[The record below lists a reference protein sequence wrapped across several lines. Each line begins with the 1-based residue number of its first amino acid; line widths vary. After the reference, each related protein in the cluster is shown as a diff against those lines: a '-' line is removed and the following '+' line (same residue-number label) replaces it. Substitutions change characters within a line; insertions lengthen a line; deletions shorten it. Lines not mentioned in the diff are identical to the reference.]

1 MPKEKQLLYLPTY
14 NYSFYKY
21 NKNTNHRKVKYLK
34 KKKKDL
40 KRATLIEACIN
51 GQCTVKQVANALGLS
66 ERRVKQIKKEV
77 KENGVKSIQ
86 HGNRGRKPKNT
97 ISNETKKKILELR
110 SSYQYELSNFKHF
123 QEILK
128 ERENIDISYSALYNI
143 LHNAGIKSPKKHRKS
158 KLHHRRKRKES
169 EGMMLQADG
178 TPFDWFGNGEKYSLH
193 GFVDDATGKITGL
206 YMCKNECLLGYLEVL
221 RQTLEN
227 YGIPISLYPDKYS
240 VFFPPKKVDD
250 HVTIEEQLNG
260 REKGITQ
267 FGRIVE
273 ELGITMFPAN
283 SPQAK
288 GRIERLWE
296 TLQSRLVTEFRINN
310 ITTME
315 QANTFLSNYIDIYNS
330 KFAIEPLN
338 KNNVFLKLPKKYN
351 LDELLCVKF
360 ERTIDNAGVF
370 SVNNSKFQILDRSLP
385 PKTKITVYL
394 SKKVGMLA
402 KINNKTYD
410 VQPLEL
416 ISKGLIDTNSLDYH
430 QWLPDVVIELINE
443 FYLKDAKA
451 S

>member
-1 MPKEKQLLYLPTY
+1 MLKE
-14 NYSFYKY
+14 
-21 NKNTNHRKVKYLK
+21 
-34 KKKKDL
+34 KDL
-40 KRATLIEACIN
+40 KRATLIEACIK
-51 GQCTVKQVANALGLS
+51 GQCTIKQVATALGLS

-86 HGNRGRKPKNT
+86 HGNRGRKPKNA
-97 ISNETKKKILELR
+97 ISDETKKKILELR
-110 SSYQYELSNFKHF
+110 SSYKYELSNFKHF
-123 QEILK
+123 QELLK

-143 LHNAGIKSPKKHRKS
+143 LRNAGIKSPKKHRKS
-158 KLHHRRKRKES
+158 KLHHRRKRKEC

-193 GFVDDATGKITGL
+193 GFIDDATGKITGL

-227 YGIPISLYPDKYS
+227 FGIPISLYPDKYS

-260 REKGITQ
+260 REKGVTQ

-273 ELGITMFPAN
+273 ELGIEMFPAS

-310 ITTME
+310 IKSIDE
-315 QANTFLSNYIDIYNS
+315 ANKFLI
-330 KFAIEPLN
+330 
-338 KNNVFLKLPKKYN
+338 LKLPKRYN

-360 ERTIDNAGVF
+360 ERTIDNAGIF
-370 SVNNSKFQILDRSLP
+370 SLNNSKFQIIDKSLP
-385 PKTKITVYL
+385 PKTKVQIYL
-394 SKKVGMLA
+394 SQKIGMRVKA
-402 KINNKTYD
+402 NNKIYE

-416 ISKGLIDTNSLDYH
+416 ISKEKIDTNSLDYH
-430 QWLPDVVIELINE
+430 KWLADVVIELINE

-451 S
+451 LHVNIV

>member
-1 MPKEKQLLYLPTY
+1 MLKQ
-14 NYSFYKY
+14 
-21 NKNTNHRKVKYLK
+21 
-34 KKKKDL
+34 KDL
-40 KRATLIEACIN
+40 KRATLIEACIK
-51 GQCTVKQVANALGLS
+51 GQCTVKQVATALGIS

-97 ISNETKKKILELR
+97 ISDETRKRILELR
-110 SSYQYELSNFKHF
+110 SSYEYEISNFKHF
-123 QEILK
+123 QELLK

-143 LHNAGIKSPKKHRKS
+143 LRNAGIKSPKRHRKT
-158 KLHHRRKRKES
+158 KLHHRRKRKEC

-178 TPFDWFGNGEKYSLH
+178 TPFDWFGDGQKYSLH

-240 VFFPPKKVDD
+240 VFFPPKKVND
-250 HVTIEEQLNG
+250 HITIEEQLNG

-273 ELGITMFPAN
+273 ELGIEMFPAS

-296 TLQSRLVTEFRINN
+296 TLQSRLTTEFRINN
-310 ITTME
+310 IKTIE
-315 QANTFLSNYIDIYNS
+315 EANIFLIGYIKKYNS
-330 KFAIEPLN
+330 KFAIEATS
-338 KNNVFLKLPKKYN
+338 KKNVFLKLPKRYN
-351 LDELLCVKF
+351 LDELLCVRF

-370 SVNNSKFQILDRSLP
+370 SINNSKFQILDNSLP
-385 PKTKITVYL
+385 PKSKVQIYISQKI
-394 SKKVGMLA
+394 GMRV
-402 KINNKTYD
+402 KSNNKVYD

-416 ISKGLIDTNSLDYH
+416 VSKEKVDNNSLDYH
-430 QWLPDVVIELINE
+430 QWLADVVIELINE
-443 FYLKDAKA
+443 YYLKDAKA

>member
-1 MPKEKQLLYLPTY
+1 MLKQ
-14 NYSFYKY
+14 
-21 NKNTNHRKVKYLK
+21 
-34 KKKKDL
+34 KDL

-273 ELGITMFPAN
+273 ELGITMFPAS

-288 GRIERLWE
+288 GRVERLWE
-296 TLQSRLVTEFRINN
+296 TLQSRLVTELRINK
-310 ITTME
+310 ITTIE
-315 QANTFLSNYIDIYNS
+315 RANIFLANYINIYNS
-330 KFAIEPLN
+330 KFAVEPLN
-338 KNNVFLKLPKKYN
+338 KETMFLKLPKRYN

-370 SVNNSKFQILDRSLP
+370 SLNNSKFQVLDRNLP
-385 PKTKITVYL
+385 PKTKIKIYL
-394 SKKVGMLA
+394 SQKLGMIV
-402 KINNKTYD
+402 KCNNKVYD

-416 ISKGLIDTNSLDYH
+416 LSKDSIDKNSLDYH
-430 QWLPDVVIELINE
+430 QWLPDVVIALINE

>member
-1 MPKEKQLLYLPTY
+1 MLKQ
-14 NYSFYKY
+14 
-21 NKNTNHRKVKYLK
+21 
-34 KKKKDL
+34 KDL

-77 KENGVKSIQ
+77 KKNGVKSIQ

>member
-1 MPKEKQLLYLPTY
+1 MLKQ
-14 NYSFYKY
+14 N
-21 NKNTNHRKVKYLK
+21 
-34 KKKKDL
+34 DL
-40 KRATLIEACIN
+40 KRATLIEACIR
-51 GQCTVKQVANALGLS
+51 GQCTIKQVATALGLS

-97 ISNETKKKILELR
+97 IPNGTIQKILELR
-110 SSYQYELSNFKHF
+110 SSYEYEISNFKHF
-123 QEILK
+123 QELLK

-143 LHNAGIKSPKKHRKS
+143 LRNAGIKSPKRHRKS
-158 KLHHRRKRKES
+158 KLHHRRKRKEC

-178 TPFDWFGNGEKYSLH
+178 TPFDWFGDGKNYSLH
-193 GFVDDATGKITGL
+193 GFIDDATGKITGL

-227 YGIPISLYPDKYS
+227 FGIPISLYPDKYS
-240 VFFPPKKVDD
+240 VFFPPKKVND
-250 HVTIEEQLNG
+250 HITIEEQLYG

-273 ELGITMFPAN
+273 ELGIEMFAAS

-296 TLQSRLVTEFRINN
+296 TLQSRLVTEFRVNKIKTMEKANEFLLN
-310 ITTME
+310 YITT
-315 QANTFLSNYIDIYNS
+315 YNS
-330 KFAIEPLN
+330 KFSVEPSS
-338 KNNVFLKLPKKYN
+338 KTSVFLKLPKRYN

-370 SVNNSKFQILDRSLP
+370 SINNSKFQILEKNLP
-385 PKTKITVYL
+385 PKTKIQIYL
-394 SKKVGMLA
+394 SQKIGMRVKVHN
-402 KINNKTYD
+402 KIYD
-410 VQPLEL
+410 VQPLDL
-416 ISKGLIDTNSLDYH
+416 ISKDSIKIDSSDYH
-430 QWLPDVVIELINE
+430 QWLPDVVIDLINE
-443 FYLKDAKA
+443 FYLRDAKA

>member
-1 MPKEKQLLYLPTY
+1 MLKQTEI
-14 NYSFYKY
+14 
-21 NKNTNHRKVKYLK
+21 
-34 KKKKDL
+34 
-40 KRATLIEACIN
+40 KRATLIEACIK

-77 KENGVKSIQ
+77 KENGVKSIA

-97 ISNETKKKILELR
+97 IPNEIRKKILDLR
-110 SSYQYELSNFKHF
+110 CSYEYEISNFKHF
-123 QEILK
+123 QELLK

-143 LHNAGIKSPKKHRKS
+143 LHSAGIKSPKKHRKS
-158 KLHHRRKRKES
+158 KLHHRRKRKEC

-178 TPFDWFGNGEKYSLH
+178 TPFDWFGNGENYSLH

-227 YGIPISLYPDKYS
+227 FGIPISLYPDKYS
-240 VFFPPKKVDD
+240 VFFPPKKVND
-250 HVTIEEQLNG
+250 HITIEEQLNG

-273 ELGITMFPAN
+273 ELGIDMFPAN

-310 ITTME
+310 IKTIE
-315 QANTFLSNYIDIYNS
+315 QANSFLIQYIPKYNS
-330 KFAIEPLN
+330 KFAVEPTS
-338 KNNVFLKLPKKYN
+338 KESVFLKLPKRYN
-351 LDELLCVKF
+351 LDELLCVRF
-360 ERTIDNAGVF
+360 ERVIDNAGVF
-370 SVNNSKFQILDRSLP
+370 SIHNSKFQIMDKYLP
-385 PKTKITVYL
+385 PKTKVQIYL
-394 SKKVGMLA
+394 SQKIGMRV
-402 KINNKTYD
+402 KSNNKVYD
-410 VQPLEL
+410 VLPLEL
-416 ISKGLIDTNSLDYH
+416 ISKDKIDNNSLDYH
-430 QWLPDVVIELINE
+430 RWLADVVIDLINE
-443 FYLKDAKA
+443 YYLKDAKA

>member
-1 MPKEKQLLYLPTY
+1 MLKQ
-14 NYSFYKY
+14 
-21 NKNTNHRKVKYLK
+21 
-34 KKKKDL
+34 KDL
-40 KRATLIEACIN
+40 KRATLIEACIK
-51 GQCTVKQVANALGLS
+51 GQCTVKQVALALGLS

-97 ISNETKKKILELR
+97 ISDETKNKILELR
-110 SSYQYELSNFKHF
+110 RSYEYEISNFKHF
-123 QEILK
+123 QELLK
-128 ERENIDISYSALYNI
+128 ERENIEISYSALYNI
-143 LHNAGIKSPKKHRKS
+143 LRKAGIKSPKKHRKK
-158 KLHHRRKRKES
+158 KLHHRRKRKEA

-193 GFVDDATGKITGL
+193 GFIDDATGKITGL

-240 VFFPPKKVDD
+240 VFFPPKKVND
-250 HVTIEEQLNG
+250 HITLEEQLNG

-273 ELGITMFPAN
+273 ELGIEMFPAS

-296 TLQSRLVTEFRINN
+296 TLQSRLTTEFRINH
-310 ITTME
+310 ITTIDE
-315 QANTFLSNYIDIYNS
+315 ANKFLESYIEKYNS
-330 KFAIEPLN
+330 QFSVSAKSTQS
-338 KNNVFLKLPKKYN
+338 VYLKLPKRYN
-351 LDELLCVKF
+351 LDELLCVRF

-370 SVNNSKFQILDRSLP
+370 SINNSKFQVMDRSLP
-385 PKTKITVYL
+385 PKTKVQVYL
-394 SKKVGMLA
+394 SQKIGMRV
-402 KINNKTYD
+402 KSNNKVYD
-410 VQPLEL
+410 VQPLEI
-416 ISKGLIDTNSLDYH
+416 ISKDKIDNDSLDYH
-430 QWLPDVVIELINE
+430 QWLADVVIELINE
-443 FYLKDAKA
+443 YYLKDAKA

>member
-1 MPKEKQLLYLPTY
+1 MLKQ
-14 NYSFYKY
+14 
-21 NKNTNHRKVKYLK
+21 
-34 KKKKDL
+34 KDL
-40 KRATLIEACIN
+40 KRATLIEACIK
-51 GQCTVKQVANALGLS
+51 GECTVKQVANALGLS

-97 ISNETKKKILELR
+97 IPFETRQKILDLR
-110 SSYQYELSNFKHF
+110 SSYEYEISNFKHF
-123 QEILK
+123 QELLK

-143 LHNAGIKSPKKHRKS
+143 LRNAGIKSPKKHRKT
-158 KLHHRRKRKES
+158 KLHHRRKRKEC

-178 TPFDWFGNGEKYSLH
+178 TPFDWFGNGQKYSLH
-193 GFVDDATGKITGL
+193 GFIDDATGKITGL

-240 VFFPPKKVDD
+240 VFFPPKKVND
-250 HVTIEEQLNG
+250 HITLEEQLNG

-273 ELGITMFPAN
+273 ELGIEMFPAS

-296 TLQSRLVTEFRINN
+296 TLQSRLVTEFRINH
-310 ITTME
+310 ISTMDE
-315 QANTFLSNYIDIYNS
+315 ANAFLLEYIQKYNS
-330 KFAIEPLN
+330 KFAIEATS
-338 KNNVFLKLPKKYN
+338 KKVVFLKLPKRYN
-351 LDELLCVKF
+351 LDELLCVRF
-360 ERTIDNAGVF
+360 DRTIDNAGVF
-370 SVNNSKFQILDRSLP
+370 SINNSKFQIMDKYLP
-385 PKTKITVYL
+385 PKTKVQIYL
-394 SKKVGMLA
+394 SQKIGMRV
-402 KINNKTYD
+402 KSNNKLYD

-416 ISKGLIDTNSLDYH
+416 ISKDKIDNDSLDYH
-430 QWLPDVVIELINE
+430 QWLSDVVIELINE
-443 FYLKDAKA
+443 YYLKDAKA

>member
-1 MPKEKQLLYLPTY
+1 MLKQ
-14 NYSFYKY
+14 
-21 NKNTNHRKVKYLK
+21 
-34 KKKKDL
+34 KDL
-40 KRATLIEACIN
+40 KRATLIEACIR
-51 GQCTVKQVANALGLS
+51 GQCTVKQVATALGLS

-97 ISNETKKKILELR
+97 ISDEIKNKILELR
-110 SSYQYELSNFKHF
+110 SSYEYEISNFKHF
-123 QEILK
+123 QELLK

-143 LHNAGIKSPKKHRKS
+143 LRNAGIKSPKKHRKT
-158 KLHHRRKRKES
+158 KLHHRRKRKEC

-178 TPFDWFGNGEKYSLH
+178 TPFDWFGVGKMYSLH
-193 GFVDDATGKITGL
+193 GFIDDATGKITGL

-250 HVTIEEQLNG
+250 HITIEEQLHG

-273 ELGITMFPAN
+273 ELGIDMFPAS

-310 ITTME
+310 IKNIYD
-315 QANTFLSNYIDIYNS
+315 ANKFLIDYIQKYNS
-330 KFAIEPLN
+330 KFAIQPTN
-338 KNNVFLKLPKKYN
+338 KNNVYLKLPKRYD
-351 LDELLCVKF
+351 LDELLCVRF
-360 ERTIDNAGVF
+360 ERIIDNAGVF
-370 SVNNSKFQILDRSLP
+370 SINNSKFQIVDKSLP
-385 PKTKITVYL
+385 PKTKVQIYL
-394 SKKVGMLA
+394 SQKIGMRVKA
-402 KINNKTYD
+402 HNKIYD
-410 VQPLEL
+410 VQPLDL
-416 ISKGLIDTNSLDYH
+416 ISKDSINNKSLDYH
-430 QWLPDVVIELINE
+430 LWLPNVVLELINE
-443 FYLKDAKA
+443 YYLKDAKA

>member
-1 MPKEKQLLYLPTY
+1 M
-14 NYSFYKY
+14 YKY
-21 NKNTNHRKVKYLK
+21 VKLRKNRKVEYLMLK
-34 KKKKDL
+34 QKDL

-51 GQCTVKQVANALGLS
+51 GQCTVKQVANALGIS

-86 HGNRGRKPKNT
+86 HGNRGRKPKNA
-97 ISNETKKKILELR
+97 IPNETKKKILELR

-123 QEILK
+123 HELLK

-143 LHNAGIKSPKKHRKS
+143 LHKAGIKSPKKHRKT

-178 TPFDWFGNGEKYSLH
+178 TPFDWFCDGNQYSLH
-193 GFVDDATGKITGL
+193 GFIDDATGKITGL

-240 VFFPPKKVDD
+240 VFFPPKKVND
-250 HVTIEEQLNG
+250 HITIEEQLNG

-273 ELGITMFPAN
+273 ELGITMFAAN

-310 ITTME
+310 ITTIE
-315 QANTFLSNYIDIYNS
+315 QANKFLLEYINIYNS
-330 KFAIEPLN
+330 KFAVAPLD
-338 KNNVFLKLPKKYN
+338 KNNVFLKLPKRYN
-351 LDELLCVKF
+351 LDELLCVRF

-370 SVNNSKFQILDRSLP
+370 SINNSKFQITDRNLP
-385 PKTKITVYL
+385 PKTRVSIYL
-394 SKKVGMLA
+394 SQKVGMFVKVNK
-402 KINNKTYD
+402 KIYN

-416 ISKGLIDTNSLDYH
+416 LSKGKIDNNSLNYH
-430 QWLPDVVIELINE
+430 QWLPDVVIDLINE

>member
-1 MPKEKQLLYLPTY
+1 M
-14 NYSFYKY
+14 
-21 NKNTNHRKVKYLK
+21 LK
-34 KKKKDL
+34 KKEI

-51 GQCTVKQVANALGLS
+51 GQCTVRQVADALGLS

-97 ISNETKKKILELR
+97 ISDETKKKILDLR
-110 SSYQYELSNFKHF
+110 SSYEYELSNFKHF

-128 ERENIDISYSALYNI
+128 EREDIDISYSALYNI

-178 TPFDWFGNGEKYSLH
+178 TPFDWFGNDQKYSLH
-193 GFVDDATGKITGL
+193 GFIDDATGKITGL

-296 TLQSRLVTEFRINN
+296 TLQSRLVTEFRINK
-310 ITTME
+310 ITTIE
-315 QANTFLSNYIDIYNS
+315 QANIFLSSYINIYNS
-330 KFAIEPLN
+330 KFSVKPLN
-338 KNNVFLKLPKKYN
+338 KKTMFLKLPKRYD

-370 SVNNSKFQILDRSLP
+370 SLNNSKFQVLDRSLP
-385 PKTKITVYL
+385 PKTKIKIYL
-394 SKKVGMLA
+394 SQKNGMVVKV
-402 KINNKTYD
+402 NNKTYD

-416 ISKGLIDTNSLDYH
+416 LSKDSIDKNSLDYH
-430 QWLPDVVIELINE
+430 QWLPDVVIQLINE

>member
-1 MPKEKQLLYLPTY
+1 MLKE
-14 NYSFYKY
+14 
-21 NKNTNHRKVKYLK
+21 
-34 KKKKDL
+34 KDL
-40 KRATLIEACIN
+40 KRATLIEACIK
-51 GQCTVKQVANALGLS
+51 GQCTIKQVATALGLS

-97 ISNETKKKILELR
+97 IPEETKKKILELR
-110 SSYQYELSNFKHF
+110 SSYEYELSNFKHF
-123 QEILK
+123 QELLK

-143 LHNAGIKSPKKHRKS
+143 LRNAGIKSPKKHRKS
-158 KLHHRRKRKES
+158 KLHHRRKRKEC

-178 TPFDWFGNGEKYSLH
+178 TPFDWFDNGEKYSLH
-193 GFVDDATGKITGL
+193 GFIDDATGKITGL

-227 YGIPISLYPDKYS
+227 FGIPISLYPDKYS

-260 REKGITQ
+260 REKGVTQ

-273 ELGITMFPAN
+273 ELGIEMFPAS

-310 ITTME
+310 IKSIDE
-315 QANTFLSNYIDIYNS
+315 ANKFLIDYIKKYNS
-330 KFAIEPLN
+330 QFSVSPTNSKS
-338 KNNVFLKLPKKYN
+338 VFLKLPKRYN

-370 SVNNSKFQILDRSLP
+370 SLNNSKFQIIDKSLP
-385 PKTKITVYL
+385 PKTKIQIYL
-394 SKKVGMLA
+394 SQKIGMRVKA
-402 KINNKTYD
+402 NNKIYE

-416 ISKGLIDTNSLDYH
+416 ISKEKIDTNSLDYH
-430 QWLPDVVIELINE
+430 KWLADVVIELINE

-451 S
+451 LHVNIV

>member
-1 MPKEKQLLYLPTY
+1 MLKQ
-14 NYSFYKY
+14 
-21 NKNTNHRKVKYLK
+21 
-34 KKKKDL
+34 KDL
-40 KRATLIEACIN
+40 KRVTLIEACIK
-51 GQCTVKQVANALGLS
+51 GQCTVKQVATALGLS

-97 ISNETKKKILELR
+97 IPDKIRKKILELR
-110 SSYQYELSNFKHF
+110 NSYQYEMSNFKHF
-123 QEILK
+123 QELLK

-143 LHNAGIKSPKKHRKS
+143 LRNAGIKSPKKHRKT
-158 KLHHRRKRKES
+158 KLHHRRKRKEC

-178 TPFDWFGNGEKYSLH
+178 TPFDWFNTGEKYSLH

-240 VFFPPKKVDD
+240 VFFPPKKVND
-250 HVTIEEQLNG
+250 HITIEEQLNG

-273 ELGITMFPAN
+273 ELGIEMFPSS

-310 ITTME
+310 IQSIE
-315 QANTFLSNYIDIYNS
+315 KANGFLIDYIKKYNDQFAVPATNS
-330 KFAIEPLN
+330 KS
-338 KNNVFLKLPKKYN
+338 VFLKLPKRYD
-351 LDELLCVKF
+351 LDELLCVRF

-370 SVNNSKFQILDRSLP
+370 SINNSKFQIIDKSLP
-385 PKTKITVYL
+385 PKTKVQIYI
-394 SKKVGMLA
+394 SQKIGMRVKA
-402 KINNKTYD
+402 NNKKYD

-416 ISKGLIDTNSLDYH
+416 ISKDNIDINSLDYH
-430 QWLPDVVIELINE
+430 QWLADVVIKLINE

-451 S
+451 SSYKSLA

>member
-1 MPKEKQLLYLPTY
+1 MLKQKE
-14 NYSFYKY
+14 
-21 NKNTNHRKVKYLK
+21 
-34 KKKKDL
+34 L

-51 GQCTVKQVANALGLS
+51 GQCTVKQVATALGLS

-97 ISNETKKKILELR
+97 ISDETRKRILELR
-110 SSYQYELSNFKHF
+110 SSYEYEISNFKHF
-123 QEILK
+123 QELLK

-143 LHNAGIKSPKKHRKS
+143 LRNAGIKSPKKHRKT
-158 KLHHRRKRKES
+158 KLHHRRKRKEC
-169 EGMMLQADG
+169 EGMMLQADA
-178 TPFDWFGNGEKYSLH
+178 TPFDWFEDGQKYSLH

-240 VFFPPKKVDD
+240 VFFPPKKVND
-250 HVTIEEQLNG
+250 HITIEEQLSG
-260 REKGITQ
+260 RKKGITQ

-273 ELGITMFPAN
+273 ELGIEMFPAS

-310 ITTME
+310 IKTIE
-315 QANTFLSNYIDIYNS
+315 EANIFLTSYIKKYNS
-330 KFAIEPLN
+330 KFAI
-338 KNNVFLKLPKKYN
+338 KATSKKNVFLKLPKRYN
-351 LDELLCVKF
+351 LDELLCVRF

-370 SVNNSKFQILDRSLP
+370 SIHNSKFQLIDKHLP
-385 PKTKITVYL
+385 PKTKVEIYL
-394 SKKVGMLA
+394 SEKIGMRV
-402 KINNKTYD
+402 KSNNKIYD

-416 ISKGLIDTNSLDYH
+416 ISKDKIDNKSLDYH
-430 QWLPDVVIELINE
+430 KWLADVVIVLINE
-443 FYLKDAKA
+443 YYLKDAKA
-451 S
+451 SY

>member
-1 MPKEKQLLYLPTY
+1 MLKQKEI
-14 NYSFYKY
+14 
-21 NKNTNHRKVKYLK
+21 
-34 KKKKDL
+34 

-51 GQCTVKQVANALGLS
+51 GQCTVKQVADALGIS

-97 ISNETKKKILELR
+97 IPDETRKKILELR
-110 SSYQYELSNFKHF
+110 SSYEYELSNFKHF

-178 TPFDWFGNGEKYSLH
+178 TPFDWFGNGKKYSLH
-193 GFVDDATGKITGL
+193 GFIDDATGKITGL

-227 YGIPISLYPDKYS
+227 FGIPIFLYPDKYS
-240 VFFPPKKVDD
+240 VFFPPKKVND
-250 HVTIEEQLNG
+250 HITIEEQLNG

-273 ELGITMFPAN
+273 ELGISMFPAN

-288 GRIERLWE
+288 GRVERLWE
-296 TLQSRLVTEFRINN
+296 TLQSRLVTEFRINK
-310 ITTME
+310 IKTIE
-315 QANTFLSNYIDIYNS
+315 DANAFFPEYIKIYNS
-330 KFAIEPLN
+330 KFAVKPAN
-338 KNNVFLKLPKKYN
+338 KNSMFLKLPKKYN
-351 LDELLCVKF
+351 LDELLCVRF

-370 SVNNSKFQILDRSLP
+370 SINNSKFQIMDKSLP
-385 PKTKITVYL
+385 PKTKIQVYL
-394 SKKVGMLA
+394 SKKIGMRV
-402 KINNKTYD
+402 KSNNKVYD
-410 VQPLEL
+410 VQPLEV
-416 ISKGLIDTNSLDYH
+416 ISKDIIDKNSLDLH
-430 QWLPDVVIELINE
+430 LWLPDVVIALINE
-443 FYLKDAKA
+443 YYLKDAKA

>member
-1 MPKEKQLLYLPTY
+1 MLKQ
-14 NYSFYKY
+14 
-21 NKNTNHRKVKYLK
+21 
-34 KKKKDL
+34 KDL
-40 KRATLIEACIN
+40 KRATLIEACIK
-51 GQCTVKQVANALGLS
+51 GKCTVKQVADALGLS

-97 ISNETKKKILELR
+97 ISDETRKRILELR
-110 SSYQYELSNFKHF
+110 SSYEYEISNFKHF
-123 QEILK
+123 QELLK

-143 LHNAGIKSPKKHRKS
+143 LRNAGIKSPKKHHKT
-158 KLHHRRKRKES
+158 KLHHRRKRKEC

-178 TPFDWFGNGEKYSLH
+178 TPFDWFGSGEKYSLH
-193 GFVDDATGKITGL
+193 GFIDDATGKVTGL

-240 VFFPPKKVDD
+240 VFFPPKKVND
-250 HVTIEEQLNG
+250 HITIEEQLNG

-273 ELGITMFPAN
+273 DLGITMFAAS

-296 TLQSRLVTEFRINN
+296 TLQSRLVTEFRINK
-310 ITTME
+310 ITSIE
-315 QANTFLSNYIDIYNS
+315 QANKFLITYIVKYNS
-330 KFAIEPLN
+330 QFAIKPQN
-338 KNNVFLKLPKKYN
+338 KQNMFLKLPKRYN
-351 LDELLCVKF
+351 LDELLCVRF

-370 SVNNSKFQILDRSLP
+370 SINNSKFQIMDKSLP
-385 PKTKITVYL
+385 PKTKIQVYL
-394 SKKVGMLA
+394 SEKIGMRV
-402 KINNKTYD
+402 KSNNKVYD
-410 VQPLEL
+410 VQPLEV
-416 ISKGLIDTNSLDYH
+416 ISKDIIDNNSLDLH
-430 QWLPDVVIELINE
+430 LWLPDVVVDLINE
-443 FYLKDAKA
+443 YYLKDAKA

>member
-1 MPKEKQLLYLPTY
+1 MLKQ
-14 NYSFYKY
+14 
-21 NKNTNHRKVKYLK
+21 
-34 KKKKDL
+34 KDL

-51 GQCTVKQVANALGLS
+51 GKCTVKQVAYALGIS

-77 KENGVKSIQ
+77 KESGVKSIQ

-97 ISNETKKKILELR
+97 IPDETRKKILELR
-110 SSYQYELSNFKHF
+110 SSYEYEISNFKHF
-123 QEILK
+123 QELLK
-128 ERENIDISYSALYNI
+128 EHENIEISYSALYNI
-143 LHNAGIKSPKKHRKS
+143 LKNAGIKSPKKHRKA
-158 KLHHRRKRKES
+158 KLHHRRKRKEA

-178 TPFDWFGNGEKYSLH
+178 TPFDWFETGEKYSLH

-227 YGIPISLYPDKYS
+227 FGIPISLYPDKYS
-240 VFFPPKKVDD
+240 VFFPPKKVSD
-250 HVTIEEQLNG
+250 HLTIEEQLNG
-260 REKGITQ
+260 RQKGITQ

-273 ELGITMFPAN
+273 ELGIEMFPAS

-296 TLQSRLVTEFRINN
+296 TLQSRLVTEFRINK
-310 ITTME
+310 ITNVDD
-315 QANTFLSNYIDIYNS
+315 ANNFFIEFIKIYNS
-330 KFAIEPLN
+330 KFSVEPS
-338 KNNVFLKLPKKYN
+338 NNSSVFLKLPKRYN

-370 SVNNSKFQILDRSLP
+370 SINNSKFQILDRNLP
-385 PKTKITVYL
+385 PKTKLQIYL
-394 SKKVGMLA
+394 SQKIGMRVKV
-402 KINNKTYD
+402 NSKTYD
-410 VQPLEL
+410 VLPLEL
-416 ISKGLIDTNSLDYH
+416 ISKDIINSESLDYH
-430 QWLPDVVIELINE
+430 QYFANVVIDLLNE

>member
-1 MPKEKQLLYLPTY
+1 MLKQ
-14 NYSFYKY
+14 
-21 NKNTNHRKVKYLK
+21 
-34 KKKKDL
+34 KDL
-40 KRATLIEACIN
+40 KRATLIEACIK
-51 GQCTVKQVANALGLS
+51 GECTVKQVANALGLS

-97 ISNETKKKILELR
+97 IPDETRKKILELR
-110 SSYQYELSNFKHF
+110 SSYEYEISNFKHF
-123 QEILK
+123 QELLK

-143 LHNAGIKSPKKHRKS
+143 LRNAGIKSPKKHHKT
-158 KLHHRRKRKES
+158 KLHHRRKRKEC

-178 TPFDWFGNGEKYSLH
+178 TPFDWFENGEKYSLH
-193 GFVDDATGKITGL
+193 GFIDDATGKVTGL

-240 VFFPPKKVDD
+240 VFFPPKKVND
-250 HVTIEEQLNG
+250 HITIEEQLNG

-273 ELGITMFPAN
+273 ELGITMFAAS

-296 TLQSRLVTEFRINN
+296 TLQSRLVTEFRINK
-310 ITTME
+310 ITSIE
-315 QANTFLSNYIDIYNS
+315 QANKFLITYIVKYNS
-330 KFAIEPLN
+330 QFAIKPQN
-338 KNNVFLKLPKKYN
+338 KQNMFLKLPKRYN
-351 LDELLCVKF
+351 LDELLCVRF

-370 SVNNSKFQILDRSLP
+370 SINNSKFQIMDKSLP
-385 PKTKITVYL
+385 PKTKIQVYL
-394 SKKVGMLA
+394 SKKIGMRV
-402 KINNKTYD
+402 KSNNKVYD
-410 VQPLEL
+410 VQPLEV
-416 ISKGLIDTNSLDYH
+416 ISKDIIDNNSLDLH
-430 QWLPDVVIELINE
+430 LWLPDVVVDLINE
-443 FYLKDAKA
+443 YYLKDAKA

>member
-1 MPKEKQLLYLPTY
+1 MLKQ
-14 NYSFYKY
+14 
-21 NKNTNHRKVKYLK
+21 
-34 KKKKDL
+34 KDL

-385 PKTKITVYL
+385 PKTKITVHL

>member
-1 MPKEKQLLYLPTY
+1 MLKQ
-14 NYSFYKY
+14 
-21 NKNTNHRKVKYLK
+21 
-34 KKKKDL
+34 KDL
-40 KRATLIEACIN
+40 KRATLIEACIK
-51 GQCTVKQVANALGLS
+51 GKCTVKQVADTLGLS

-97 ISNETKKKILELR
+97 ISDETRKRILELR
-110 SSYQYELSNFKHF
+110 SSYEYEISNFKHF
-123 QEILK
+123 QELLK

-143 LHNAGIKSPKKHRKS
+143 LRNAGIKSPKKHHKT
-158 KLHHRRKRKES
+158 KLHHRRKRKEC

-178 TPFDWFGNGEKYSLH
+178 TPFDWFGSGEKYSLH
-193 GFVDDATGKITGL
+193 GFIDDATGKVTGL

-240 VFFPPKKVDD
+240 VFFPPKKVND
-250 HVTIEEQLNG
+250 HITIEEQLNG

-273 ELGITMFPAN
+273 DLGITMFAAS

-296 TLQSRLVTEFRINN
+296 TLQSRLVTEFRINK
-310 ITTME
+310 ITSIE
-315 QANTFLSNYIDIYNS
+315 QANKFLITYIVKYNS
-330 KFAIEPLN
+330 QFAIKPQN
-338 KNNVFLKLPKKYN
+338 KQNMFLKLPKRYN
-351 LDELLCVKF
+351 LDELLCVRF

-370 SVNNSKFQILDRSLP
+370 SINNSKFQIMDKSLP
-385 PKTKITVYL
+385 PKTKIQVYL
-394 SKKVGMLA
+394 SKKIGMRV
-402 KINNKTYD
+402 KSNNKVYD
-410 VQPLEL
+410 VQPLEI
-416 ISKGLIDTNSLDYH
+416 ISKDIIDNNSLDLH
-430 QWLPDVVIELINE
+430 LWLPDVVVDLINE
-443 FYLKDAKA
+443 YYLKDAKA